1 MNWNLTNNSANW
13 NTWAKAIFTRE
24 NKLLSGPAPV
34 KMAGMPINGYLFIM
48 RLPQVVVTFQNA
60 YTVNQMLVDYNDIR
74 KGPVARLEQPVLKP
88 GLANE
93 EKVK

>member
-1 MNWNLTNNSANW
+1 
-13 NTWAKAIFTRE
+13 
-24 NKLLSGPAPV
+24 
-34 KMAGMPINGYLFIM
+34 M
-48 RLPQVVVTFQNA
+48 RLPQVVVTFKNA

-88 GLANE
+88 ELANE